1 MTALHSTHPLRIF
14 WLSGIITIL
23 LGILVG
29 VIDGFVGLWI
39 FAILVVL
46 EVTLSFDNAVVNS
59 KVLATMSRFWQMI
72 FLTVGI
78 FVAVFVVRFLLP
90 IVIVQIASGL
100 GFMEVVQ
107 LALNDAEKYGHVL
120 HEAAPMIDAFG
131 GAFLLMVALSYFLD
145 REKDVHWLKKIEP
158 WLAKAGQFDNMRVC
172 LMLALAAVLYFTVG
186 EKYQEVVLVSSV
198 LGILLHLGLGL
209 LSSFF
214 ARHEE
219 SEQAASKKAGSIK
232 AKTGMAAFA
241 SFMYLE
247 VLDASFSFD
256 GVIGAFAITSSILL
270 IIAGLGAGAIW
281 VRSMTVYLLRTGT
294 LAKYRYLEHGAHW
307 AILALGMVMMAKLYG
322 VELPEWFVG
331 GIGLVFVAT
340 AVVSSVLEKRRFD
353 RQQALKK

>member
-1 MTALHSTHPLRIF
+1 MLSMHNSHPLRIF
-14 WLSGIITIL
+14 WFS
-23 LGILVG
+23 G
-29 VIDGFVGLWI
+29 VITLILAGVVGYFDGLVGLWL

-90 IVIVQIASGL
+90 IFIVQVASGL
-100 GFMEVVQ
+100 GFVEVVQ
-107 LALNDAEKYGHVL
+107 LALSDAEKYGHVL

-145 REKDVHWLKKIEP
+145 RHKDVHWLKGIEQ
-158 WLAKAGQFDNMRVC
+158 WLAKAGQFDNMRVA

-186 EKYQEVVLVSSV
+186 EKYQAVVLISSV
-198 LGILLHLGLGL
+198 LGILLHLALGL
-209 LSSFF
+209 LESFF
-214 ARHEE
+214 VGHEQKE
-219 SEQAASKKAGSIK
+219 TSRKKTSDIK
-232 AKTGMAAFA
+232 VKTGMAAFA

-256 GVIGAFAITSSILL
+256 GVIGAFAITSSVLL

-281 VRSMTVYLLRTGT
+281 VRSMTVYLLRAGT

-307 AILALGMVMMAKLYG
+307 AILALGVVMMVKIYG
-322 VELPEWFVG
+322 VELPEWLVG
-331 GIGLVFVAT
+331 GLGLIFVAT
-340 AVVSSVLEKRRFD
+340 AVISSILEKRR
-353 RQQALKK
+353 QA